1 MNNIELTNYIQ
12 DLLPEEFTEFLSA
25 PSEPTAIR
33 VNSLKMDSETFY
45 ERLCEKG
52 VKPVPLFMN
61 KNGFA
66 VEERS
71 LAMSHT
77 LDFFQGHFFY
87 QGISSQIPALIL
99 DPGPGDRV
107 LDLAAA
113 PGSKSSQIGA
123 LMRNRGMLVANDV
136 SRSRIQA
143 LNVNTQRAGMINH
156 LIYNLAGE
164 RFGNMFPGFF
174 DKVLIDAPCTALG
187 TLSTN
192 KEIWSWWSLEKLN
205 KLAGRQETLLIAGIK
220 ALRAGGELVYSTC
233 SLTPEENECHIERML
248 KSYPLEIVSMQ
259 KNWFEVYDHGILC
272 SPTSKPGEIASNS
285 LRIYPHRHNQ
295 EGFFVIK
302 IRKTDHITRP
312 ATEKKYNMM
321 EPKKPDHPDILPVLK
336 DVSKNWGIPS
346 ETWKQYRYLR
356 TKERLWML
364 NDEMTAFP
372 DERFMNGGLLLAEK
386 RGHMWKLTNQSVQF
400 FSGHISKRLLELSRE
415 ELAHIFLHGRCQKT
429 GLMDGYYALQFNH
442 NVIASIYVNDS
453 TCTLRLPHFFRLVL

>member
-1 MNNIELTNYIQ
+1 
-12 DLLPEEFTEFLSA
+12 
-25 PSEPTAIR
+25 
-33 VNSLKMDSETFY
+33 
-45 ERLCEKG
+45 
-52 VKPVPLFMN
+52 
-61 KNGFA
+61 
-66 VEERS
+66 
-71 LAMSHT
+71 
-77 LDFFQGHFFY
+77 
-87 QGISSQIPALIL
+87 
-99 DPGPGDRV
+99 
-107 LDLAAA
+107 
-113 PGSKSSQIGA
+113 
-123 LMRNRGMLVANDV
+123 
-136 SRSRIQA
+136 
-143 LNVNTQRAGMINH
+143 
-156 LIYNLAGE
+156 
-164 RFGNMFPGFF
+164 
-174 DKVLIDAPCTALG
+174 
-187 TLSTN
+187 
-192 KEIWSWWSLEKLN
+192 
-205 KLAGRQETLLIAGIK
+205 
-220 ALRAGGELVYSTC
+220 
-233 SLTPEENECHIERML
+233 ML
-248 KSYPLEIVSMQ
+248 KSYRVEIVSMQ
-259 KNWFEVYDHGILC
+259 KNWFEVYDHGITC
-272 SPTSKPGEIASNS
+272 SPTSKPGEIAYNS

-386 RGHMWKLTNQSVQF
+386 RRHMWKLTNQSVQF
-400 FSGHISKRLLELSRE
+400 FSGYISKRLLELSRE